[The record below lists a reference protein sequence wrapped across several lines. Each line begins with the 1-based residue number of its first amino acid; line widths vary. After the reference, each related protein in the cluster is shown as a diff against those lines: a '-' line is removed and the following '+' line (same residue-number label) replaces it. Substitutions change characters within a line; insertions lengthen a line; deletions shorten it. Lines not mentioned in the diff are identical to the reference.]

1 MYSNSDFEKVWF
13 LYKTEGEPKGVS
25 INSFCVSQGVP
36 YNQFNDWFR
45 KTHKKIVPVQIDGLL
60 LTSEEPV
67 KEDAP
72 KDNKEKGHI
81 MLIIQSHDGLQ
92 IKKKN
97 LSYPELK
104 QLVEKLEG
112 LCWLLQGWRISIIF
126 QASMI
131 WDVKLLVYRRL
142 SVPVIIGILITAMS
156 IFHV

>member
-13 LYKTEGEPKGVS
+13 LYKTEGEPKGIS

-45 KTHKKIVPVQIDGLL
+45 KTHKKIVPVQIDGLP
-60 LTSEEPV
+60 SRDEEPV
-67 KEDAP
+67 TEDSP

-81 MLIIQSHDGLQ
+81 MLIIQSRDGLQ

-112 LCWLLQGWRISIIF
+112 LC
-126 QASMI
+126 
-131 WDVKLLVYRRL
+131 
-142 SVPVIIGILITAMS
+142 
-156 IFHV
+156 